1 MDKDANVEAKSN
13 NGWTALH
20 HACHYQ
26 RNPGIIQ
33 LLFELKADADAE
45 TNDGSTPLHL
55 ASRNENTTR
64 EIIDLLIEKQAN
76 VYAENNDGW
85 SPLQHAHPDVV
96 DLLLHHHTK
105 NANSNDKPGHVCISG
120 GGPVGLITA
129 AMLLDNSRISDQP
142 PPKIHIFD
150 SRWAK
155 DEESG
160 NILWRGQ
167 NSGNNRRQQVVT
179 LQSNV

>member
-26 RNPGIIQ
+26 RNPDIIQ

-129 AMLLDNSRISDQP
+129 AMLLDNSRISDQHLRRS
-142 PPKIHIFD
+142 ISLI
-150 SRWAK
+150 AV
-155 DEESG
+155 
-160 NILWRGQ
+160 GQ
-167 NSGNNRRQQVVT
+167 KTKKVEMFCGEARIVATTVVNK
-179 LQSNV
+179 L